1 MCELSLNWNEE
12 AVAMSKE
19 IAPEQAQMLEDLVA
33 RARKAQAI
41 IENYTQ
47 ERVDRMCQAVAWAV
61 GNPRDFEKLCWMGVD
76 ESGSGDRAGRYGKRH
91 KILGVLRDALR
102 QKSVGI
108 VEILPEK
115 GLVRYAKP
123 AGLIVSL
130 IPMTNPELTPIVTAI
145 YTLKARD
152 VAIFSPHPRTK
163 KTTFE
168 AVRLMREALKAIGEP
183 EDFLQC
189 IENPNMAVV
198 DQIMKM
204 GDLIMATG
212 GPAMT
217 KAAHSSGKP
226 AYCSGAGNATMIF
239 DETTDVDIAA
249 RNTRVS
255 KTSDFGSG
263 CSADGNL
270 IICGSIYDDMV
281 ESLKKEGGYLA
292 SAEERSRLEKVMWD
306 AEGRRIVDT
315 VAISPQKLAQAAGF
329 SISDD
334 RKFIMVEGTGIGKE
348 HKFSGEKLTTLLAL
362 YRYDGEFENA
372 LKMMDEIYRVG
383 GRGHSCGIYSHDDSH
398 IDRLALRAPVT
409 RIMVRQ
415 PQSKANAGSA
425 ENGMPMTSSMGCG
438 IWGGNQVS
446 DNIGLKYYMQSTFV
460 ARPILKD
467 QPEEPVLFGEFYDP
481 TVKRS

>member
-1 MCELSLNWNEE
+1 M
-12 AVAMSKE
+12 ASKE
-19 IAPEQAQMLEDLVA
+19 ITPEQLQMLEELVA
-33 RARKAQAI
+33 RARRVQPV
-41 IENYTQ
+41 IEGYTQ
-47 ERVDRMCQAVAWAV
+47 ERVDRMCQAVAWAA
-61 GNPRDFEKLCWMGVD
+61 GNPEDFQRLCWMGVD
-76 ESGSGDRAGRYGKRH
+76 ESGAGDRDGRYGKRH

-102 QKSVGI
+102 QRSVGI
-108 VEILPEK
+108 VEINPEK

-123 AGLIVSL
+123 AGLITSL

-145 YTLKARD
+145 YALKARD
-152 VAIFSPHPRTK
+152 VVIFSPHPRTK

-168 AVRLMREALKAIGEP
+168 AVRLMREALKDLGEP

-189 IENPNMAVV
+189 VENPNMATV
-198 DQIMKM
+198 DQIMRM

-217 KAAHSSGKP
+217 KSAHSSGKP

-239 DETTDVDIAA
+239 DETTDVGIAA
-249 RNTRVS
+249 RNTRIS

-270 IICGSIYDDMV
+270 IIYGGIYDRMI
-281 ESLKKEGGYLA
+281 EALQAEGGYLA
-292 SAEERSRLEKVMWD
+292 NDEEREKLKKAMWD
-306 AEGRRIVDT
+306 DEGHRIVDT
-315 VAISPQKLAQAAGF
+315 VAVSPQRLARAAGF
-329 SISDD
+329 EIPED
-334 RKFIMVEGTGIGKE
+334 RKFIMVVGDGIGKE

-362 YRYDGEFENA
+362 YRYEGEFENA
-372 LKMMDEIYRVG
+372 LAMMDKIYQVG
-383 GRGHSCGIYSHDDSH
+383 GRGHSCGIYSHDDDH
-398 IDRLALRAPVT
+398 IHRLALRAPVT

-438 IWGGNQVS
+438 IWGGNMVS
-446 DNIGLKYYMQSTFV
+446 ENIALKHYMQSTWV

-467 QPEEPVLFGEFYDP
+467 QPDESILFGEFFDP
-481 TVKRS
+481 SRLRPS

>member
-1 MCELSLNWNEE
+1 M
-12 AVAMSKE
+12 ASKE
-19 IAPEQAQMLEDLVA
+19 ITPEQLQMLEELVA
-33 RARKAQAI
+33 RARRVQPV
-41 IENYTQ
+41 IEGYTQ
-47 ERVDRMCQAVAWAV
+47 ERVDRMCQAVAWAA
-61 GNPRDFEKLCWMGVD
+61 GNPEDFQRLCWMGVD
-76 ESGSGDRAGRYGKRH
+76 ESGAGDRDGRYGKRH

-102 QKSVGI
+102 QRSVGI
-108 VEILPEK
+108 VEINPEK

-123 AGLIVSL
+123 AGLITSL

-145 YTLKARD
+145 YALKARD
-152 VAIFSPHPRTK
+152 VVIFSPHPRTK

-168 AVRLMREALKAIGEP
+168 AVRLMREALKDLGEP

-189 IENPNMAVV
+189 VENPNMATV
-198 DQIMKM
+198 DQIMRM

-217 KAAHSSGKP
+217 KSAHSSGKP

-239 DETTDVDIAA
+239 DETTDVGIAA
-249 RNTRVS
+249 RNTRIS

-270 IICGSIYDDMV
+270 IIYGGIYDRMI
-281 ESLKKEGGYLA
+281 EALQAEGGYLA
-292 SAEERSRLEKVMWD
+292 SDEEREKLKKAMWD
-306 AEGRRIVDT
+306 DEGHRIVDT
-315 VAISPQKLAQAAGF
+315 VAVSPQRLARAAGF
-329 SISDD
+329 EIPED
-334 RKFIMVEGTGIGKE
+334 RKFIMVVGDGIGKE

-362 YRYDGEFENA
+362 YRYEGEFENA
-372 LKMMDEIYRVG
+372 LTMMDKIYQVG
-383 GRGHSCGIYSHDDSH
+383 GRGHSCGIYSHDDDH
-398 IDRLALRAPVT
+398 IHRLALRAPVT

-438 IWGGNQVS
+438 IWGGNMVS
-446 DNIGLKYYMQSTFV
+446 ENIALKHYMQSTWV

-467 QPEEPVLFGEFYDP
+467 QPDESILFGEFFDP
-481 TVKRS
+481 SRLRPS

>member
-1 MCELSLNWNEE
+1 M
-12 AVAMSKE
+12 ASKE
-19 IAPEQAQMLEDLVA
+19 ITPEQLQMLEELVA
-33 RARKAQAI
+33 RARRVQPV
-41 IENYTQ
+41 IEGYTQ
-47 ERVDRMCQAVAWAV
+47 ERVDRMCRAVAWAA
-61 GNPRDFEKLCWMGVD
+61 GNPEDFQRLCWMGVD
-76 ESGSGDRAGRYGKRH
+76 ESGAGDRDGRYGKRH

-102 QKSVGI
+102 QRSVGI
-108 VEILPEK
+108 VEINPEK

-123 AGLIVSL
+123 AGLITSL

-145 YTLKARD
+145 YALKARD
-152 VAIFSPHPRTK
+152 VVIFSPHPRTK

-168 AVRLMREALKAIGEP
+168 VVRLMREALKALGEP

-189 IENPNMAVV
+189 VENPNMATV
-198 DQIMKM
+198 DQIIRM

-239 DETTDVDIAA
+239 DETTDVAIAA
-249 RNTRVS
+249 RNTRIS

-270 IICGSIYDDMV
+270 IIYGGIYDRMV
-281 ESLKKEGGYLA
+281 KALQAEGGYLA
-292 SAEERSRLEKVMWD
+292 SDEEREKLKKAMWD
-306 AEGRRIVDT
+306 DEGHRIVDT
-315 VAISPQKLAQAAGF
+315 VAVSPQKLARAAGF
-329 SISDD
+329 EIPED
-334 RKFIMVEGTGIGKE
+334 RRFVMVVGDGIGKE

-362 YRYDGEFENA
+362 YRYEGEFENA
-372 LKMMDEIYRVG
+372 LAMMDKIYQVG
-383 GRGHSCGIYSHDDSH
+383 GRGHSCGIYSHDDDH
-398 IDRLALRAPVT
+398 IHRLALRAPVT

-438 IWGGNQVS
+438 IWGGNMVS
-446 DNIGLKYYMQSTFV
+446 ENIALKHYMQSTWV
-460 ARPILKD
+460 ACPILKD
-467 QPEEPVLFGEFYDP
+467 QPDESVLFGEFFDP
-481 TVKRS
+481 SRVRPS

>member
-1 MCELSLNWNEE
+1 MAVKEVTAEQQKKLDEL
-12 AVAMSKE
+12 M
-19 IAPEQAQMLEDLVA
+19 A
-33 RARKAQAI
+33 RSRKAAKI
-41 IENYTQ
+41 IENYSQ
-47 ERVDRMCQAVAWAV
+47 ERVDRMCQAVAWA
-61 GNPRDFEKLCWMGVD
+61 GANPETFDRICKMGVD
-76 ESGSGDRAGRYGKRH
+76 ESGAGDRNGRYGKRH

-102 QKSVGI
+102 QKSVGL
-108 VEILPEK
+108 VELTPEK
-115 GLVRYAKP
+115 GLARYAKP
-123 AGLIVSL
+123 VGVITSL

-145 YTLKARD
+145 YALKARD
-152 VAIFSPHPRTK
+152 VVIYSPHPRTK

-168 AVRLMREALKAIGEP
+168 VVRIMREALKALGEP

-189 IENPNMAVV
+189 VENPTMATVTKL
-198 DQIMKM
+198 ISM

-249 RNTRVS
+249 RNTRIS

-270 IICGSIYDDMV
+270 IICGDIYDKMV
-281 ESLKKEGGYLA
+281 EALQNEGGYLA
-292 SAEERSRLEKVMWD
+292 SDEQREMLKKAIWDEE
-306 AEGRRIVDT
+306 GHRIVAT
-315 VAISPQKLAQAAGF
+315 VAVSPQKLARAAGF
-329 SISDD
+329 EIPED
-334 RKFIMVEGTGIGKE
+334 RKFIMVVGDGIGKE

-362 YRYDGEFENA
+362 YRYEGGFENA
-372 LKMMDEIYRVG
+372 LATMDKIYQVG
-383 GRGHSCGIYSHDDSH
+383 GRGHSCGIYSHNDDH
-398 IDRLALRAPVT
+398 INQLALRAPVT

-438 IWGGNQVS
+438 VWGGNMVS
-446 DNIGLKYYMQSTFV
+446 ENIALRHYLQWTWV
-460 ARPILKD
+460 ARPIMKD
-467 QPEEPVLFGEFYDP
+467 QPDEAILFGEFFDP
-481 TVKRS
+481 SVKKPC

>member
-1 MCELSLNWNEE
+1 M
-12 AVAMSKE
+12 ASKE
-19 IAPEQAQMLEDLVA
+19 ITPEQLQMLEELVA
-33 RARKAQAI
+33 RARRVQPV
-41 IENYTQ
+41 IEGYTQ
-47 ERVDRMCQAVAWAV
+47 ERVDRMCRAVAWAA
-61 GNPRDFEKLCWMGVD
+61 GNPEDFQRLCWMGVD
-76 ESGSGDRAGRYGKRH
+76 ESGAGDRDGRYGKRH

-102 QKSVGI
+102 QRSVGI
-108 VEILPEK
+108 VEINPEK

-123 AGLIVSL
+123 AGLITSL

-145 YTLKARD
+145 YALKARD
-152 VAIFSPHPRTK
+152 VVIFSPHPRTK

-168 AVRLMREALKAIGEP
+168 VVRLMREALKALGEP

-198 DQIMKM
+198 DQIIRM

-239 DETTDVDIAA
+239 DETTDVAIAA
-249 RNTRVS
+249 RNTRIS

-270 IICGSIYDDMV
+270 IIYGGIYDSMV
-281 ESLKKEGGYLA
+281 KALQAEGGYLA
-292 SAEERSRLEKVMWD
+292 SDEEREKLKKAMWD
-306 AEGRRIVDT
+306 DEGHRIVGT
-315 VAISPQKLAQAAGF
+315 VAVSPQKLARAAGF
-329 SISDD
+329 EIPED
-334 RKFIMVEGTGIGKE
+334 RKFIMVVGDGIGKE

-362 YRYDGEFENA
+362 YRYEGEFENA
-372 LKMMDEIYRVG
+372 LAMMDKIYQVG
-383 GRGHSCGIYSHDDSH
+383 GRGHSCGIYSHDDDH
-398 IDRLALRAPVT
+398 IHRLALRAPVT

-438 IWGGNQVS
+438 IWGGNMVS
-446 DNIGLKYYMQSTFV
+446 ENIALKHYMQSTWV

-467 QPEEPVLFGEFYDP
+467 QPDESVLFGEFFDP
-481 TVKRS
+481 SRVRPS